1 MKFTLP
7 EDAFPAVNLS
17 KEQQQALINEAEA
30 VVRETLAANETFLGE
45 GSKFPSSQWRLVRAK
60 DGLTVY
66 RERRASGN
74 SRTLGK
80 QERSG
85 SISPMSQSESWSTDP
100 STLGDR
106 CRAGAEA
113 STSSSFAPAT
123 NKLMQRPVMIL
134 HGTVDG
140 SLDDCMFGTFASTDE
155 AWKWRSSHINDR
167 LDDARILATL
177 RKPTE
182 EDPFQ
187 FLGIKWFAKER
198 PAVVSSIMQQRD
210 YLIMEA
216 TGLTRDSKGE
226 RIGYYLMHSIS
237 IPGVPEL
244 TELGIIRAKLSLC
257 FIDRQ
262 KGPGKVEKYCR
273 NYSDPGGKIVDRVA
287 VAVGAEAIIGASRVV
302 DYAYVKKLTW
312 LMKHKGEPQRES
324 RREAGLPRPKRCE
337 TCFKS
342 FSKFALTASALGGS
356 CQICRQVICAK
367 CSVFKKMTDDVSSTG
382 AVEQVAL
389 RFCLNCLMEAK
400 EQSVWDMA
408 LTGVETASETSSAS
422 GSGYR

>member
-7 EDAFPAVNLS
+7 ENAFPPLDLT
-17 KEQQQALINEAEA
+17 KEQQAALIQEAQA
-30 VVRETLAANETFLGE
+30 VVRETLEENEAFLAG
-45 GSKFPSSQWRLVRAK
+45 GSKFSSAKWRLVRAR
-60 DGLTVY
+60 DGLNVY
-66 RERRASGN
+66 RERRPAAS
-74 SRTLGK
+74 TLDK
-80 QERSG
+80 QLSG
-85 SISPMSQSESWSTDP
+85 LVSPGSHSATWST
-100 STLGDR
+100 GDR
-106 CRAGAEA
+106 SRAGMEQSTMSTDMES
-113 STSSSFAPAT
+113 STSSVLARS
-123 NKLMQRPVMIL
+123 KLMQRPVMVL

-167 LDDARILATL
+167 LDDARILATI
-177 RKPTE
+177 RKPTHD
-182 EDPFQ
+182 DPFQ

-198 PAVVSSIMQQRD
+198 PAVLSSIMQQRD

-216 TGLTRDSKGE
+216 TGLTKDSRGKKV
-226 RIGYYLMHSIS
+226 GYYLMHSIAL
-237 IPGVPEL
+237 PGVPEL
-244 TELGIIRAKLSLC
+244 TDLGIIRAKLSLC

-273 NYSDPGGKIVDRVA
+273 NYSDPGGKIMDRVA
-287 VAVGAEAIIGASRVV
+287 AAVGAEAIISASKVV

-312 LMKHKGEPQRES
+312 LMKEKGAPPRES
-324 RREAGLPRPKRCE
+324 DRAGMPRHKRCE

-342 FSKFALTASALGGS
+342 FSKFALTGVSSA
-356 CQICRQVICAK
+356 CAICRRAMCTK
-367 CSVFKKMTDDVSSTG
+367 CSVVKKMTVDVSSTG
-382 AVEQVAL
+382 AVTQCTL

-408 LTGVETASETSSAS
+408 LSGVETASETSSTS